1 VQDVYLKIQ
10 GHIGTIEG
18 EEKVDSWVYRVA
30 RNAVY
35 DFYRTRKPT
44 QELNELPSPTPD
56 PTEDEMEAR
65 LSESIRGRWTASP
78 PTRRLP
84 SPSRNT
90 KA

>member
-1 VQDVYLKIQ
+1 MPPGWGVPIPRKMRCRTCTSRYRATYAPSK
-10 GHIGTIEG
+10 TRK
-18 EEKVDSWVYRVA
+18 KVDSWVYRVA

-65 LSESIRGRWTASP
+65 LWES
-78 PTRRLP
+78 
-84 SPSRNT
+84 
-90 KA
+90 